1 MPCLCTR
8 TGTGKP
14 VQEIEDFVKDFA
26 DSEYFFCGKTITFA
40 HRYIPEIMK
49 LIALFLS
56 ILAFA
61 GAGVPE
67 GRSRLLNEGWS
78 FVRDSLAGAES
89 PA

>member
-1 MPCLCTR
+1 
-8 TGTGKP
+8 
-14 VQEIEDFVKDFA
+14 
-26 DSEYFFCGKTITFA
+26 
-40 HRYIPEIMK
+40 MK